1 MDWNLTSFLPSYRN
15 CIWKQFSARPKFKQ
29 RYAWGSRVGFS
40 DHSVWENCPEA
51 GPGQCGSGYIKSYPH
66 HSNCPYWGLLP
77 EDSAAGQM
85 LPPAGRRHGQERV
98 YAGRVPGG
106 PSAHPCPDSEGSWA
120 SSWFRRQGK
129 GTGPLQ
135 DSLVSGS
142 SPARRRKGQEA
153 TWVFEL
159 YATVSILPYTLDNVV
174 SYRTETKN
182 CRTVRVYG
190 RFGLCSEEY

>member
-40 DHSVWENCPEA
+40 DHSVWKNCPEA

-66 HSNCPYWGLLP
+66 HSNCPYCGLLP

-120 SSWFRRQGK
+120 SSWFRGQGK
-129 GTGPLQ
+129 G
-135 DSLVSGS
+135 
-142 SPARRRKGQEA
+142 
-153 TWVFEL
+153 
-159 YATVSILPYTLDNVV
+159 LDL
-174 SYRTETKN
+174 YRTPWSRGAVLPEGERDRKP
-182 CRTVRVYG
+182 
-190 RFGLCSEEY
+190 LEYLNYMPRSLFCHVLLIM